1 MAFQGPFFHQ
11 IDFLVQQIL
20 QIEVNLSEPKQPDV
34 CCLIQR
40 NQNIHIAFQSLLTTG
55 VGAKQPCFQH
65 WLRGKISL
73 NFIYHQFQN

>member
-1 MAFQGPFFHQ
+1 MAFQGSFFHQ

-34 CCLIQR
+34 CRLIQR

-55 VGAKQPCFQH
+55 V
-65 WLRGKISL
+65 
-73 NFIYHQFQN
+73 